1 MDGGL
6 ARRGVAAVDMLP
18 GRSGLTKVAIHH
30 LMIYQL
36 YIKETGVPKMM
47 TERQRS
53 FREQYKAD
61 ISPFYNGLV
70 HIAVMYGVGIGAIWW
85 SLGRLSNATWEWL
98 VLIPVFIAGNFV
110 EWLMHRYV
118 MHRKIDVFALRAI
131 YDRHTRQHHQY
142 FTDNDATIDTV
153 REFRIVFFPWR
164 VLTVFAL
171 SGLLFGYVLS
181 LLLNANA
188 GYILFI
194 TMVGQY
200 LVYETF
206 HFCCH
211 VHENRFV
218 RNMPFIN
225 TIRRHHTAHHNQG
238 IMMKY
243 NMNLTFPIADW
254 FLGSSDIKRG
264 LLGTLFNGYNDRHV
278 REELKPVI
286 ARFRNESAPVTL
298 DGPVL
303 TADEERLLA
312 RA

>member
-1 MDGGL
+1 
-6 ARRGVAAVDMLP
+6 ML
-18 GRSGLTKVAIHH
+18 
-30 LMIYQL
+30 
-36 YIKETGVPKMM
+36 
-47 TERQRS
+47 ERQRQ
-53 FREQYKAD
+53 FRAAYQAQIHPLYHG
-61 ISPFYNGLV
+61 FV
-70 HIAVMYGVGIGAIWW
+70 HIGVMYGVGIAAIWW
-85 SLGRLSNATWEWL
+85 AVSRLHHAAWEWL
-98 VLIPVFIAGNFV
+98 LVIPVFLAGNLV

-118 MHRKIDVFALRAI
+118 MHRLVDVFALRAI

-142 FTDNDATIDTV
+142 FTDSEHTIDSV

-164 VLTVFAL
+164 VLAVFGTT
-171 SGLLFGYVLS
+171 GLLFGWIATQLV
-181 LLLNANA
+181 NANA

-194 TMVGQY
+194 TMVAQY
-200 LVYETF
+200 LTYETF

-211 VHENRFV
+211 VPENWFV
-218 RNMPFIN
+218 RTMPFIN

-254 FLGSSDIKRG
+254 FMNSSDVKRS
-264 LLGTLFNGYNDRHV
+264 LLGTLFNGYSCQHV

-286 ARFRNESAPVTL
+286 ARFRQESAPVTL

-303 TADEERLLA
+303 TPEEEQQLA